1 MGTRGVQERYGTSES
16 NQIEHKGPERA
27 IELTDRISR
36 VGEDLRDLDVADD
49 NVALLKDTEANT
61 NES

>member
-1 MGTRGVQERYGTSES
+1 M
-16 NQIEHKGPERA
+16 
-27 IELTDRISR
+27 ELTDRISR
-36 VGEDLRDLDVADD
+36 ISEDLRDLDVADD